1 MTNRFPSAALAITLA
16 FGVTLH
22 AIEADVFCV
31 SHSAAIYCENPHAP
45 LPEYAHELP
54 NEPTT
59 PTVIFVQP
67 AAVTAN
73 NSVHA
78 LQG

>member
-1 MTNRFPSAALAITLA
+1 MTNRFPTAALAITLA

-22 AIEADVFCV
+22 AIEADVFCA
-31 SHSAAIYCENPHAP
+31 SHSGAIYCENPHA
-45 LPEYAHELP
+45 ELP

-73 NSVHA
+73 NNVNA

>member
-1 MTNRFPSAALAITLA
+1 MTNQAFTAALAITLA
-16 FGVTLH
+16 FGVSLH
-22 AIEADVFCV
+22 AIEADLFCI
-31 SHSAAIYCENPHAP
+31 SHPLAIYCENPHAP

-54 NEPTT
+54 NEPIT